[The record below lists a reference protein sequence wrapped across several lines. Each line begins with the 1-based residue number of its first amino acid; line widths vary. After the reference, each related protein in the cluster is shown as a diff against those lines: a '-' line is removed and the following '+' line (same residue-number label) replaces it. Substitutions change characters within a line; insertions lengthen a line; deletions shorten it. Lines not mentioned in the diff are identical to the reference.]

1 MKQWNITPGDRPS
14 PLERGSYRL
23 PGGRIGAEQIR
34 DIPRVVVGAAWLL
47 GPAAWATI
55 ARARHG
61 DARAAES
68 SWARQA
74 ARVLGMRIQVIGL
87 ENVDP
92 AERYVIAPL
101 HEGFADAVALLQ
113 LPLDMRFVA
122 RDELLKWTVLG
133 AALRAGGHVI
143 VEPER
148 GVAAYRELRR
158 RSGDVLASE
167 SLVVFPQGTILG
179 IESAFA
185 GGAFHLAR
193 VHDRPLLPIVITGTH
208 TVWEHPYSPVV
219 RHGRAVRVEVLPA
232 VSPER
237 AVVEKRDIERRMKR
251 LALAATPQPRRYEP
265 DRDGWWDGYRYEIDP
280 DFPELAARVDQH
292 RSEATAA
299 GRSDRG
305 ANDPSK

>member
-1 MKQWNITPGDRPS
+1 MTKGP
-14 PLERGSYRL
+14 YRL
-23 PGGRIGAEQIR
+23 PGGRLAAERLR
-34 DIPRVVVGAAWLL
+34 DIPRVAVGAAWLL
-47 GPAAWATI
+47 GPAAWVTI
-55 ARARHG
+55 ARARRG
-61 DARAAES
+61 DARAAET

-74 ARVLGMRIQVIGL
+74 TKLLGMRIEVIGR

-122 RDELLKWTVLG
+122 RDELLEWSVLG
-133 AALRAGGHVI
+133 TGLLAGGHVI

-148 GVAAYRELRR
+148 GVSAYRELRR

-179 IESAFA
+179 IESAFT

-193 VHDRPLLPIVITGTH
+193 VLDRPLLPVVITGTH
-208 TVWEHPYSPVV
+208 SIWEHPYSPVV
-219 RHGRAVRVEVLPA
+219 RYGRPVRLQVLAA
-232 VSPER
+232 VSPEQ
-237 AVVEKRDIERRMKR
+237 AVAEKRDIERRMKR

-265 DRDGWWDGYRYEIDP
+265 ERDGWWDGYRYEIDP
-280 DFPELAARVDQH
+280 DFPELAARVDRH
-292 RSEATAA
+292 RRQEIAAGASGNGASEAST
-299 GRSDRG
+299 
-305 ANDPSK
+305 